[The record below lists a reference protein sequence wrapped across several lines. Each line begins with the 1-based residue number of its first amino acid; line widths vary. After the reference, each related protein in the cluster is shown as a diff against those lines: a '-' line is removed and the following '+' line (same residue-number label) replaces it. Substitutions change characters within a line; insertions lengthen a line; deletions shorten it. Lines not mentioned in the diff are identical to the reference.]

1 MTSIRD
7 RYRAALITVA
17 DLRQDLLAQ
26 EIGLATDFSP
36 EGTERYLKVLERKLA
51 DLKAAYLA
59 NPGGEA

>member
-17 DLRQDLLAQ
+17 DLRQDLQAQ
-26 EIGLATDFSP
+26 KLGLATDFSP
-36 EGTERYLKVLERKLA
+36 DDTERYLKVWERKMA